1 MKPPLSLTA
10 MMYHYVRDPGDLA
23 EAGSGI
29 GGMTVG
35 AFEAQL
41 DELARRHTFVT
52 WHEVRMA
59 LQEERPLP
67 DSPCLLTFDD
77 GVIDHYVNVFR
88 VLRARGLS
96 GLFFILDRAHNPGL
110 VIGHRIHFLL
120 ARLGV
125 DGFRQAI
132 WEHLDEAGRERFR
145 RAEAR
150 YTHTYPDTSPD
161 AQTQRFKAVMQREL
175 SAELDQKLSALF
187 ERHVGSEEE
196 IARSY
201 YLSREQ
207 IQEMAAGGMHFG
219 GHSRSHPWLDWIQ
232 PAARAAEIRASAEWV
247 RQFEA
252 GPWAFAYPYGGLSE
266 DVPRL
271 LQQAGFVAAFTTRTR
286 LHHPDA
292 YYIGRLDG
300 EEMIADA

>member
-1 MKPPLSLTA
+1 MKQPLSLTA

-29 GGMTVG
+29 GGMSVA

-41 DELARRHTFVT
+41 DELARQHTFVT
-52 WHEVRMA
+52 WHDVRMA
-59 LQEERPLP
+59 LQEDRPLP

-77 GVIDHYVNVFR
+77 GIIDHYVNVFR

-96 GLFFILDRAHNPGL
+96 GLFFILDRAQTRGL
-110 VIGHRIHFLL
+110 VIGHRIHFLM

-125 DGFRQAI
+125 VAFREAV
-132 WEHLDEAGRERFR
+132 WEHLDEEGRERFS
-145 RAEAR
+145 RAEAGYER
-150 YTHTYPDTSPD
+150 IYPDTSPN
-161 AQTQRFKAVMQREL
+161 AKTERFKAVIQREL
-175 SAELDQKLSALF
+175 SEDLDQTLRALF
-187 ERHVGSEEE
+187 ERHIGSEEE

-207 IQEMAAGGMHFG
+207 ILEMAACGMHFG

-232 PAARAAEIRASAEWV
+232 PAARAAEIRASAEWI
-247 RQFEA
+247 RQFES
-252 GPWAFAYPYGGLSE
+252 GPWAFAYPYGGLSK
-266 DVPRL
+266 DLPHL
-271 LQQAGFVAAFTTRTR
+271 LQQAGFLAAFTTRTG
-286 LHHPDA
+286 LQHPHP

-300 EEMIADA
+300 EELNADA